1 MKQFRPQGARTRSV
15 SARDS
20 FPRTDL
26 RNLETAYQNCSLLVS
41 FVLPTVRE
49 SRWRCFEP
57 ENVAIT
63 AKAFFNLRLALFA
76 ARLVVALFV
85 SAVFRVL
92 GQHLSS
98 RVIDLVIDG
107 SQLGVVSYKHACQ
120 LLCFRIGGCRL
131 YLSRCRRDLV
141 AQVGTARRHVIS
153 NALKVLGALLN
164 SAILAIQFFCPWQ
177 PNSSR
182 RCECR
187 SQVCIKA
194 IACVLERLKAVS
206 RLLELTDGL
215 ANTGLFQAAD

>member
-41 FVLPTVRE
+41 VVLPTVRE

-63 AKAFFNLRLALFA
+63 AKAFFDLRLALFA
-76 ARLVVALFV
+76 ARLIVALLV

-98 RVIDLVIDG
+98 RVIDLVIDCR
-107 SQLGVVSYKHACQ
+107 QLGVVSYKYACQ
-120 LLCFRIGGCRL
+120 LLRFRIGACRL
-131 YLSRCRRDLV
+131 QLSRCRDDLV
-141 AQVGTARRHVIS
+141 SQISAACEHVSRNALEIARIALDRAVLAVQIFQTRNLGTAGR
-153 NALKVLGALLN
+153 G
-164 SAILAIQFFCPWQ
+164 
-177 PNSSR
+177 
-182 RCECR
+182 
-187 SQVCIKA
+187 
-194 IACVLERLKAVS
+194 ERL
-206 RLLELTDGL
+206 
-215 ANTGLFQAAD
+215 